1 MGRVVVVVPM
11 RAQHG
16 VGLATASLT
25 VCHDADV
32 VPVQERG
39 QHGLHFIK
47 HCLLRLCWVVHPGG
61 GGGEGRGVNVTC
73 CHTKYDNNNNRGH
86 FCGAVSH

>member
-32 VPVQERG
+32 VPVQEGG

-47 HCLLRLCWVVHPGG
+47 HCLLRLCWVVHPVGG
-61 GGGEGRGVNVTC
+61 R
-73 CHTKYDNNNNRGH
+73 R
-86 FCGAVSH
+86 VSV